1 MEKRGFAGNRL
12 SNCLMIRILACVA
25 IGCLPSLGV
34 SGSNGSH
41 VHEEGLEE
49 RMDIYLLMGQS
60 NMAGR
65 APLGEEQAGVIPRCF
80 LLNGEDAW
88 EPAEN
93 PLNRYSTIRKG
104 LQMQR
109 LGPGYSFARTMLE
122 NNPDIRIGLVVNA
135 RGGSSIREWAPGTP
149 YYNDAL
155 RRVRKAMESGEL
167 KGILWHQGESDARD
181 TEYLDKLGALIAALR
196 DDLGAPNLPFV
207 AGQVFYH
214 PKTRAHTKQI
224 NDLLATLPVV
234 VPFTGCVLSDGLTA
248 FDNLHFDTES
258 ALILGERYAGE
269 MLRLL
274 SGR

>member
-1 MEKRGFAGNRL
+1 
-12 SNCLMIRILACVA
+12 
-25 IGCLPSLGV
+25 
-34 SGSNGSH
+34 
-41 VHEEGLEE
+41 
-49 RMDIYLLMGQS
+49 
-60 NMAGR
+60 
-65 APLGEEQAGVIPRCF
+65 
-80 LLNGEDAW
+80 
-88 EPAEN
+88 
-93 PLNRYSTIRKG
+93 
-104 LQMQR
+104 
-109 LGPGYSFARTMLE
+109 
-122 NNPDIRIGLVVNA
+122 VVNA

-196 DDLGAPNLPFV
+196 DDLDAPNLPFV